1 MKQLTDFIFEQ
12 NNSNFKGQQELASY
26 IGEVVLKEHK
36 ENITLYQKD
45 LMHIDYIYFFD
56 KVNIICKFNSKRLRG
71 ISQSIYSANDLDKET
86 DPIKKLYKEYN
97 FNEDT
102 QNLYDFDLELEIPEN
117 VNITVLKGRISHELN
132 HIYTYW
138 NIVHDD
144 FYERS
149 ENISVP
155 EEYHNR
161 LHEWSNKIYDKIL
174 KTAGSFI
181 DVKSICGNLLYSLT
195 TYERNA
201 FLCEIN
207 MYLFDNRT
215 NLNDIDKVLSSCN
228 QYNIYKIET
237 LKILKQISNWNQKDK
252 DLLVKTYNEIYKT
265 NKNFNQIFKVLNHK
279 IKITLEK
286 LDKNI
291 KNLSEMYSRMSEH
304 VLSYPLEVS
313 YNREEYMMKNF
324 ITYF

>member
-12 NNSNFKGQQELASY
+12 NNSNFRGQQELSSY
-26 IGEVVLKEHK
+26 IVEVILKEHK

-45 LMHIDYIYFFD
+45 LDHIDYIYFFD
-56 KVNIICKFNSKRLRG
+56 KINITCKFNSKQLKG
-71 ISQSIYSANDLDKET
+71 ISQSIYSGNDLDKET

-102 QNLYDFDLELEIPEN
+102 QNLYDFNLELEIPKK
-117 VNITVLKGRISHELN
+117 VNITALKGRISHELN

-144 FYERS
+144 FYEHS

-155 EEYHNR
+155 KEYHNR
-161 LHEWSNKIYDKIL
+161 LHEWANKIYSKIL

-181 DVKSICGNLLYSLT
+181 DVKMICGSLLYSLT

-237 LKILKQISNWNQKDK
+237 PKILKQISNWNQNDK
-252 DLLVKTYNEIYKT
+252 DLLVKTYNGIYKT
-265 NKNFNQIFKVLNHK
+265 NKNFNQIFKILNHK
-279 IKITLEK
+279 LKITLEK

-291 KNLSEMYSRMSEH
+291 KNLSEMYSHMNEN
-304 VLSYPLEVS
+304 VLSYHLEVL
-313 YNREEYMMKNF
+313 YIREEFMMKNF
-324 ITYF
+324 IAYF

>member
-1 MKQLTDFIFEQ
+1 MTDFIFEQ
-12 NNSNFKGQQELASY
+12 NNGNFKGQQELADY
-26 IGEVVLKEHK
+26 IGELVLKEHK

-45 LMHIDYIYFFD
+45 LSHIDYIDFFD
-56 KVNIICKFNSKRLRG
+56 KINITCRFNSKQLKG
-71 ISQSIYSANDLDKET
+71 ISQSIYSGNDLNKEN

-102 QNLYDFDLELEIPEN
+102 QNLYDFNIELEIPEN
-117 VNITVLKGRISHELN
+117 VNVTSLKGRISHELN

-144 FYERS
+144 FYEHS
-149 ENISVP
+149 ENICVP

-161 LHEWSNKIYDKIL
+161 LHEWANTIYNKIL
-174 KTAGSFI
+174 KTSGSFI
-181 DVKSICGNLLYSLT
+181 DIKMICGSLLYSLT

-207 MYLFDNRT
+207 MYLFDNRN
-215 NLNDIDKVLSSCN
+215 NLNDIDKVLNSCN

-237 LKILKQISNWNQKDK
+237 PKILKRISNWNQNDK
-252 DLLVKTYNEIYKT
+252 DLLVKIYNYIYKT
-265 NKNFNQIFKVLNHK
+265 NKNFNQIFKILNHK
-279 IKITLEK
+279 LKITLKK

-291 KNLSEMYSRMSEH
+291 KNLSEMYSHMNER

-313 YNREEYMMKNF
+313 YDREEFMMKNF
-324 ITYF
+324 IAYF